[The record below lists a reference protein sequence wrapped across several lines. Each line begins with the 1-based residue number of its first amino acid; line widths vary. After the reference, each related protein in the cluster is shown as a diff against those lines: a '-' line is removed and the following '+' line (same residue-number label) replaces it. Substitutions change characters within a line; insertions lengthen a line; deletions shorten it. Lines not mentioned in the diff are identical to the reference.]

1 MTRRWC
7 LALDLHDDPDA
18 IAEYCRYHERV
29 WPEIEES
36 IRSAGIVGM
45 EIWRTGNRLTMVM
58 ETDER
63 FNPAAKAAA
72 DAANPRVQAWEALMS
87 RFQQPLP
94 WAKPGEKWTLMEKVF
109 TLTNADLPPSETDRR
124 LSPPLSQG

>member
-7 LALDLHDDPDA
+7 LALDLRDDPEA
-18 IAEYCRYHERV
+18 IAEYRRYHEHV
-29 WPEIEES
+29 WPDIVES
-36 IRSAGIVGM
+36 IRGAGIVGM

-63 FNPAAKAAA
+63 FDPAAKAAM
-72 DAANPRVQAWEALMS
+72 DAANPRVQEWEALMS

-94 WAKPGEKWTLMEKVF
+94 WAKAAEKWTPMEKIF
-109 TLTNADLPPSETDRR
+109 TLA
-124 LSPPLSQG
+124 